1 MLDFCGVVLCGANVM
16 HDEEIF
22 IRKWD
27 KKENFDIRNKAET
40 NETTLA
46 LSSTKCIPALN
57 AYNKAKNK
65 ETALDVANLS
75 RSFEEDILNVSVS
88 EIHTFFK
95 SIGKDAVI
103 REDAF
108 LELNKLADNHDTNPL
123 NFILRNVSAT
133 TEIER
138 INNQAKNGLIIEKR
152 SSHIPWQSEPS
163 EIEGNE
169 LTYSW
174 NPATIALVKSLILN
188 QKS

>member
-27 KKENFDIRNKAET
+27 KKENFDIQNKTET

-46 LSSTKCIPALN
+46 LSSTKYIAALN

-75 RSFEEDILNVSVS
+75 QSFEEDILNVSVS

-103 REDAF
+103 RENAF

-123 NFILRNVSAT
+123 NFLLSNVSAMD
-133 TEIER
+133 IER
-138 INNQAKNGLIIEKR
+138 ITNQAQDGRIIKK
-152 SSHIPWQSEPS
+152 SSQHTPWQSEPS

-169 LTYSW
+169 LTHAW

-188 QKS
+188 QKP

>member
-1 MLDFCGVVLCGANVM
+1 MLDFCGVVLCGDNVM

-22 IRKWD
+22 IHKWD
-27 KKENFDIRNKAET
+27 KKENFDIQNKAET
-40 NETTLA
+40 NALA
-46 LSSTKCIPALN
+46 LSSTKCIPVFN

-65 ETALDVANLS
+65 ETTLDVENLS
-75 RSFEEDILNVSVS
+75 RSFEEDILNLSVS

-123 NFILRNVSAT
+123 NFLLRNAPA

-138 INNQAKNGLIIEKR
+138 IANQAQDGRIIKKN
-152 SSHIPWQSEPS
+152 SQHAPWQSEPS

-188 QKS
+188 QKP